1 MINQIKIRQLRI
13 LVLLMLGYKIIFLNS
28 NRGNKDNK
36 KIKME
41 KMNYNLSQKHSNNS
55 FKIFKTQLTIIRF
68 R

>member
-1 MINQIKIRQLRI
+1 
-13 LVLLMLGYKIIFLNS
+13 MLGYKIIFLNS

-55 FKIFKTQLTIIRF
+55 FKIFKTKLTIIRF